1 MQVAIVT
8 NGQVTAVG
16 DYRTVFPNT
25 SFPASG
31 PNDAVLAEL
40 SAKKVSL
47 FKDHNRSTQKLVA
60 CAPYVE
66 GDFVFTVEVASKT
79 AEEIAADTASL
90 AAQKRAARDSALK
103 ASDWRAIRAAETGV
117 PMSAEWASYRQA
129 LRDFPSQAGF
139 PNIDLPHD
147 PDYVPLT
154 MPE

>member
-16 DYRTVFPNT
+16 DYKTVFPNT

-31 PNDAVLAEL
+31 PSDAVLAEL
-40 SAKKVSL
+40 SAKKVTL
-47 FKDHNRSTQKLVA
+47 FKSHDRATQKLVP
-60 CAPYVE
+60 CTPYVDGE
-66 GDFVFTVEVASKT
+66 FVCTVEVQAKT
-79 AEEIAADTASL
+79 QAEIDADTASL
-90 AAQKRAARDSALK
+90 AAQKRAARDNALK

-117 PMSAEWASYRQA
+117 PMAEDWAAYRQA

-147 PDYVPLT
+147 PDYVP
-154 MPE
+154 MVMA